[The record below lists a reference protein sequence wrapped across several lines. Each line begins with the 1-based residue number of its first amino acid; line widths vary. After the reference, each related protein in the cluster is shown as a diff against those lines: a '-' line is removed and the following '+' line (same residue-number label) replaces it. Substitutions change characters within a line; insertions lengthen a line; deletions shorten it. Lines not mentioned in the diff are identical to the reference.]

1 MARED
6 YSQDD
11 HTKKRSKWDVS
22 DLIGSIDAP
31 PEEIAQALF
40 RSGPMTNKE
49 VEERVRAKQ

>member
-1 MARED
+1 MPRED

-11 HTKKRSKWDVS
+11 PAKKRSKWDVS
-22 DLIGSIDAP
+22 DLMGSIDAP

-49 VEERVRAKQ
+49 VEERVRSER